1 MSTAPSRSSRS
12 LWNVRPRESL
22 YLDHPMEQS
31 LLLDLL
37 QFVDVSPASCS
48 TAELHPVELQDMH
61 KMGKNREAMFNIE
74 CKWFVLTSLK

>member
-1 MSTAPSRSSRS
+1 
-12 LWNVRPRESL
+12 
-22 YLDHPMEQS
+22 MEQS

-61 KMGKNREAMFNIE
+61 KMGRNREAMFNIE
-74 CKWFVLTSLK
+74 CKWFFLTSLK